1 MDVAHCYLEGNA
13 DAVEFCPLDGY
24 QHVLAASTYTLQEGE
39 QPIRAGS
46 ISLFDVNAEKGN
58 LELFH
63 RVDTAGIFDIKWSTV
78 GSNVRPLL
86 AQSDADGY
94 LRIYSLEGCSN
105 EEKPRGM
112 FQVYV
117 TFYVFFLGLFSSL

>member
-13 DAVEFCPLDGY
+13 EVVEFCLHDGY
-24 QHVLAASTYTLQEGE
+24 QQVLAASTYTLQEGE

-63 RVDTAGIFDIKWSTV
+63 RMDTAGIFDIKWSTV
-78 GSNVRPLL
+78 GSN
-86 AQSDADGY
+86 
-94 LRIYSLEGCSN
+94 ILEQNNGSYYDIL
-105 EEKPRGM
+105 EKRLE
-112 FQVYV
+112 QIQLVQ
-117 TFYVFFLGLFSSL
+117 LNLF